1 MWKHEDYCKS
11 FTYTQLYLSNCRN
24 MKIIVNHLHTQLY
37 LSNCGNMKI
46 ITNHCT
52 YTQLYL
58 SNWKHEDYYTVINH
72 LHIHSYICLTV
83 ET

>member
-46 ITNHCT
+46 ITNH
-52 YTQLYL
+52 
-58 SNWKHEDYYTVINH
+58 

>member
-1 MWKHEDYCKS
+1 
-11 FTYTQLYLSNCRN
+11 
-24 MKIIVNHLHTQLY
+24 MKIIVNYLHTRAQLY

-46 ITNHCT
+46 I
-52 YTQLYL
+52 
-58 SNWKHEDYYTVINH
+58 VNH